1 MSKGYTGV
9 HAAVKFKR
17 GLRPRHNVAN
27 GILGELQH
35 NNILL
40 RWRSSLWKLVWLQ
53 LLIYTSIYL
62 SISIIYRFAFP
73 TDLAIKFEKLI
84 LWVRTVSQQLPLT
97 FLLGFYVSLVV
108 KRWWEQYVKLPWPDE
123 VATYLKVAITKNPKK
138 KESEAMEKDDDEDDH
153 SLRIRHTIIRYC
165 LLSYVLCLRRISS
178 LVRLHYPD
186 MDHLVTTGLVRKDE
200 AARIGDEEEEE
211 MQRHGG
217 SNWWLPIKWSIDII
231 RKAQIDGRFENPP
244 SYSGLVGKVCD
255 FRRGLTQVAS
265 YGHVTIPLVYTQV
278 VHLAV
283 YIHFGVRLVGD
294 QWIVWRKEGDE
305 EVDLY
310 YPIFLTFKFLFF
322 FGWLNVAQTL
332 YNPFGCDDEDF
343 ELIDLINRH
352 IKVAA
357 TIIDEGNDF
366 PEVKDDVFWNAPKG
380 VDHDEDKEFVSN
392 HGEGMLMENK
402 SIAEMVVDERQG
414 GNWKKSSF
422 ASRSES
428 RDMGN

>member
-1 MSKGYTGV
+1 M

-17 GLRPRHNVAN
+17 GIRPKHNVAD
-27 GILGELQH
+27 GILGEIKH

-40 RWRSSLWKLVWLQ
+40 RWRSSLWKLVWVQ
-53 LLIYTSIYL
+53 LFIYTLLY
-62 SISIIYRFAFP
+62 
-73 TDLAIKFEKLI
+73 LAISLVYRLALTEEQAMAFGRII
-84 LWVRTVSQQLPLT
+84 LWVRASSAQLPLT

-123 VATYLKVAITKNPKK
+123 VASFLKISITKNPKK
-138 KESEAMEKDDDEDDH
+138 ENENPEKEDMEEDK
-153 SLRIRHTIIRYC
+153 SLQIRLTIMRYI

-178 LVRLHYPD
+178 LVRAHYPD
-186 MDHLVTTGLVRKDE
+186 MEQIVNTGLVREDE
-200 AARIGDEEEEE
+200 AARIGEEEEDD
-211 MQRHGG
+211 MQKHGG
-217 SNWWLPIKWSIDII
+217 SNWWLPIKWSIDIL
-231 RKAQIDGRFENPP
+231 RKAQLDGRFENPP
-244 SYSGLVGKVCD
+244 SYTGLVGKICD
-255 FRRGLTQVAS
+255 FRKGLTQVAS

-294 QWIVWRKEGDE
+294 QWIMWRKEGD

-332 YNPFGCDDEDF
+332 YNPYGCDDEDF
-343 ELIDLINRH
+343 ELIDLIKRH

-357 TIIDEGNDF
+357 TIVDDGHDF
-366 PEVKDDVFWNAPKG
+366 PEVKCDVFWKSQKC
-380 VDHDEDKEFVSN
+380 VDEDNERQPLEMDK
-392 HGEGMLMENK
+392 K
-402 SIAEMVVDERQG
+402 IQSIAEIVVDEKQG
-414 GNWKKSSF
+414 GNWKKTSF

-428 RDMGN
+428 RDMGH

>member
-1 MSKGYTGV
+1 MSRGYAGV

-17 GLRPRHNVAN
+17 GIRPKHNVAD
-27 GILGELQH
+27 GILGEIKH

-40 RWRSSLWKLVWLQ
+40 RWRSSLWKLVWVQ
-53 LLIYTSIYL
+53 LFLYTLLY
-62 SISIIYRFAFP
+62 
-73 TDLAIKFEKLI
+73 LAISLVYRLALTEEQAVAFGRII
-84 LWVRTVSQQLPLT
+84 LWVRASSAQLPLT

-123 VATYLKVAITKNPKK
+123 VASFLKISITKNPKK
-138 KESEAMEKDDDEDDH
+138 ENDNPEKEDMEEDK
-153 SLRIRHTIIRYC
+153 SLQIRLTIMRYI

-178 LVRLHYPD
+178 LVRANYPD
-186 MDHLVTTGLVRKDE
+186 MQQIVNTGLVREDE
-200 AARIGDEEEEE
+200 AARIGEEEEDD

-217 SNWWLPIKWSIDII
+217 SNWWLPIKWSIDIL
-231 RKAQIDGRFENPP
+231 RKAQLDGRFENPP
-244 SYSGLVGKVCD
+244 SYTGLVGKICD
-255 FRRGLTQVAS
+255 FRKGLTQVAS

-294 QWIVWRKEGDE
+294 QWIMWRKEGD

-332 YNPFGCDDEDF
+332 YNPYGCDDEDF
-343 ELIDLINRH
+343 EMIDLINRH

-357 TIIDEGNDF
+357 TIVDDGHDF
-366 PEVKDDVFWNAPKG
+366 PEVKCDVFWKSQKC
-380 VDHDEDKEFVSN
+380 VDEDNERQPLEMDK
-392 HGEGMLMENK
+392 K
-402 SIAEMVVDERQG
+402 IQSIAEIVVDEKQG
-414 GNWKKSSF
+414 GNWKKTSF

-428 RDMGN
+428 RDMGH

>member
-1 MSKGYTGV
+1 MSRGYAGV

-17 GLRPRHNVAN
+17 GIRPKHNVAD
-27 GILGELQH
+27 GILGEIKH

-40 RWRSSLWKLVWLQ
+40 RWRSSLWKLVWVQ
-53 LLIYTSIYL
+53 LFIYTLLY
-62 SISIIYRFAFP
+62 
-73 TDLAIKFEKLI
+73 LAISLVYRLALTEEQAMAFGRII
-84 LWVRTVSQQLPLT
+84 LWVRASSAQLPLT

-123 VATYLKVAITKNPKK
+123 VASFLKISITKNPKK
-138 KESEAMEKDDDEDDH
+138 ENENPEKEDMEEDK
-153 SLRIRHTIIRYC
+153 SLQIRLTIMRYI

-178 LVRLHYPD
+178 LVRAHYPD
-186 MDHLVTTGLVRKDE
+186 MEQIVNTGLVREDE
-200 AARIGDEEEEE
+200 AARIGEEEEDD
-211 MQRHGG
+211 MQKHGG
-217 SNWWLPIKWSIDII
+217 SNWWLPIKWSIDIL
-231 RKAQIDGRFENPP
+231 RKAQLDGRFENPP
-244 SYSGLVGKVCD
+244 SYTGLVGKICD
-255 FRRGLTQVAS
+255 FRKGLTQVAS

-294 QWIVWRKEGDE
+294 QWIMWRKEGD

-332 YNPFGCDDEDF
+332 YNPYGCDDEDF
-343 ELIDLINRH
+343 ELIDLIKRH

-357 TIIDEGNDF
+357 TIVDDGHDF
-366 PEVKDDVFWNAPKG
+366 PEVKCDVFWKSQKC
-380 VDHDEDKEFVSN
+380 VDEDNERQPLEMDK
-392 HGEGMLMENK
+392 K
-402 SIAEMVVDERQG
+402 IQSIAEIVVDEKQG
-414 GNWKKSSF
+414 GNWKKTSF

-428 RDMGN
+428 RDMGH

>member
-1 MSKGYTGV
+1 MSRGYTGV

-17 GLRPRHNVAN
+17 GIRPKHNVAD
-27 GILGELQH
+27 GILGEIKH

-40 RWRSSLWKLVWLQ
+40 RWRSSLWKLVWVQ
-53 LLIYTSIYL
+53 LFLYTLLY
-62 SISIIYRFAFP
+62 
-73 TDLAIKFEKLI
+73 LAISLVYRLALTEEQAVAFGRII
-84 LWVRTVSQQLPLT
+84 LWVRASSAQLPLT

-123 VATYLKVAITKNPKK
+123 VASYLKISITKNPKK
-138 KESEAMEKDDDEDDH
+138 ENDNPEKEDMKEDK
-153 SLRIRHTIIRYC
+153 SLQIRLTIMRYI

-178 LVRLHYPD
+178 LVRSHYPD
-186 MDHLVTTGLVRKDE
+186 MEQIVNTGLVREDE
-200 AARIGDEEEEE
+200 AARIGEEEEDD

-217 SNWWLPIKWSIDII
+217 SNWWLPIKWSIDIL
-231 RKAQIDGRFENPP
+231 RKAQLDGRFENPP
-244 SYSGLVGKVCD
+244 SYTGLVGKICD
-255 FRRGLTQVAS
+255 FRKGLTQVAS

-294 QWIVWRKEGDE
+294 QWIMWRKEGD

-332 YNPFGCDDEDF
+332 YNPYGCDDEDF

-357 TIIDEGNDF
+357 TIVDDGHDF
-366 PEVKDDVFWNAPKG
+366 PEVKCDVFWKSQKC
-380 VDHDEDKEFVSN
+380 VDEDNERQPLEMDK
-392 HGEGMLMENK
+392 K
-402 SIAEMVVDERQG
+402 IQSIAEIVVDEKQG
-414 GNWKKSSF
+414 GNWKKTSF

-428 RDMGN
+428 RDMGH

>member
-1 MSKGYTGV
+1 MSRGYTGV

-17 GLRPRHNVAN
+17 GIRPKHNVAD
-27 GILGELQH
+27 GILGEIKH

-40 RWRSSLWKLVWLQ
+40 RWRSSLWKLVWVQ
-53 LLIYTSIYL
+53 LFLYTLLY
-62 SISIIYRFAFP
+62 
-73 TDLAIKFEKLI
+73 LAISLVYRLALTEEQAVAFGRII
-84 LWVRTVSQQLPLT
+84 LWVRASSAQLPLT

-123 VATYLKVAITKNPKK
+123 VASFLKISITKNPKK
-138 KESEAMEKDDDEDDH
+138 ENDNPEKEDMEEDK
-153 SLRIRHTIIRYC
+153 SLQIRLTIMRYI

-178 LVRLHYPD
+178 LVRAHYPD
-186 MDHLVTTGLVRKDE
+186 MEQIVNTGLVREDE
-200 AARIGDEEEEE
+200 AARIGEEEEDD

-217 SNWWLPIKWSIDII
+217 SNWWLPIKWSIDIL
-231 RKAQIDGRFENPP
+231 RKAQLDGRFENPP
-244 SYSGLVGKVCD
+244 SYTGLVGKICD
-255 FRRGLTQVAS
+255 FRKGLTQVAS

-294 QWIVWRKEGDE
+294 QWIMWRKEGD

-332 YNPFGCDDEDF
+332 YNPYGCDDEDF

-357 TIIDEGNDF
+357 TIVDDGHDF
-366 PEVKDDVFWNAPKG
+366 PEVKCDVFWKSQKC
-380 VDHDEDKEFVSN
+380 VDEDNERQPLEMDK
-392 HGEGMLMENK
+392 K
-402 SIAEMVVDERQG
+402 IQSIAEIVVDEKQG
-414 GNWKKSSF
+414 GNWKKTSF

-428 RDMGN
+428 RDMGH

>member
-1 MSKGYTGV
+1 MSRGYAGV

-17 GLRPRHNVAN
+17 GIRPKHNVAD
-27 GILGELQH
+27 GILGEIKH

-40 RWRSSLWKLVWLQ
+40 RWRSSLWKLVWVQ
-53 LLIYTSIYL
+53 LFLYTLLY
-62 SISIIYRFAFP
+62 
-73 TDLAIKFEKLI
+73 LAISLVYRLALTEEQAVAFGRII
-84 LWVRTVSQQLPLT
+84 LWVRASSAQLPLT

-123 VATYLKVAITKNPKK
+123 VASYLKISITKNPKK
-138 KESEAMEKDDDEDDH
+138 ENDNPKKEDMKEDK
-153 SLRIRHTIIRYC
+153 SLQIRLTIMRYI

-178 LVRLHYPD
+178 LVRANYPD
-186 MDHLVTTGLVRKDE
+186 MQQIVNTGLVREDE
-200 AARIGDEEEEE
+200 AARIGEEEEDD

-217 SNWWLPIKWSIDII
+217 SNWWLPIKWSIDIL
-231 RKAQIDGRFENPP
+231 RKAQLDGRFENPP
-244 SYSGLVGKVCD
+244 SYTGLVGKICD
-255 FRRGLTQVAS
+255 FRKGLTQVAS

-294 QWIVWRKEGDE
+294 QWIMWRKEGD

-332 YNPFGCDDEDF
+332 YNPYGCDDEDF

-357 TIIDEGNDF
+357 TIVDDGHDF
-366 PEVKDDVFWNAPKG
+366 PEVKCDVFWKSQKC
-380 VDHDEDKEFVSN
+380 VDEDNERQPLEMDK
-392 HGEGMLMENK
+392 K
-402 SIAEMVVDERQG
+402 IQSIAEIVVDEKQG
-414 GNWKKSSF
+414 GNWKKTSF

-428 RDMGN
+428 RDMGH